1 MADQESAQEEDLNTA
16 ESFDTEHEDVSDIH
30 ADIGETQLGEDNG
43 DDAGPEDD
51 ESEHNP
57 EVDHRSLIQLI
68 NQGQLGLLVLHFP
81 QRDVRLAFDGDSA
94 LRVLTMFKVRTDR
107 KWKDQLNPV
116 SSSALTG
123 WCVLDLRLPLAI
135 SWMPIGDEPSRTAID
150 PR

>member
-1 MADQESAQEEDLNTA
+1 MAEQETTQEENFTTTRQY
-16 ESFDTEHEDVSDIH
+16 DTEHEDASDIH
-30 ADIGETQLGEDNG
+30 ADIGETQVGEDNG

-57 EVDHRSLIQLI
+57 ELDHRSLIQLI

-94 LRVLTMFKVRTDR
+94 LRVLTMFKDRTDR
-107 KWKDQLNPV
+107 KWKDQLNPT
-116 SSSALTG
+116 SSSALSG

-135 SWMPIGDEPSRTAID
+135 SWMPIGDEPPRTAID
-150 PR
+150 PQ